1 MSRTW
6 AAGRPVLQQQQQQQQ
21 KHKGGE
27 AAGAGRSHKGKAA
40 VALPKDWSY

>member
-6 AAGRPVLQQQQQQQQ
+6 AAGRPVLQQQQQ